1 MPNLDALRADETDS
15 GDKSLVIIQSL
26 LCLLREKNL
35 LSRADIEDL
44 CERVELRARESE
56 SGPFACCPD
65 SATAAAAEMAKIG
78 DFIGSYYGGKHR
90 RM

>member
-15 GDKSLVIIQSL
+15 GDKSLVILQTL
-26 LCLLREKNL
+26 MCLLREKNL
-35 LSRADIEDL
+35 LSRADIEEL
-44 CERVELRARESE
+44 CDRVKVRAAEADT
-56 SGPFACCPD
+56 GPFPCSSNHAV
-65 SATAAAAEMAKIG
+65 AAAAEMAKIG